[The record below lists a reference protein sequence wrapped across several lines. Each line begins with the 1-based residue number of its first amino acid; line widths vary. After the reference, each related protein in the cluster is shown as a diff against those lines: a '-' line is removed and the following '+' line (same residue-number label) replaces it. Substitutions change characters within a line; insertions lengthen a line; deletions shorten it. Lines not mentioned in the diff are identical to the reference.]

1 MKKFFS
7 LFILIA
13 YYCTSLWGGT
23 FKNMSIREGLSS
35 RQVFQI
41 EKDAQGFI
49 WAYTSVGIDRYDG
62 NKIKHY
68 RLDHSIESRNHLH
81 TSSIMICSPSGNVW
95 IGLRNGEVY
104 AYDQRTDSYIPQHD
118 LKETHPSCTLNNLL
132 FDSNEQLWL
141 CMGNGL
147 YTMHDSTPTLI
158 GLEGKNVYC
167 MVQQDETTFFVGTD
181 HHVYRLHKTPDGFV
195 EKQLDIPEV
204 RAEVL
209 MIANDKLYIG
219 TFQNSVL
226 SYNLKTGESHSLDT
240 FIPNAP
246 VRAFA
251 LKSPH
256 SLFVASDGGGLFEI
270 DTRNEKVAVHD
281 LTTQNNQKDINTIS
295 DICIDSEGCIWLST
309 STNGINYLSPHLPTI
324 QRISHIPYNEN
335 SLNSNHVNTIFQDSK
350 GNLWFG
356 TNNGVSYYQV
366 NTNQWSHY
374 LCEQAYDSRVVLA
387 FAEDNQGCIY
397 IGGYGFGVYCIQPNT
412 GNIHK
417 LPKRTK
423 GTNGIASDYIYT
435 IHRDGENLWF
445 GGIEGEL
452 TCFSPQTDKYTYYT
466 NECIGDMNSIPD
478 ETLLIAGCEGL
489 GYLPKA
495 ANKIQWIR
503 QLGTFTLNYPIRSIL
518 WTNQTIWM
526 ATDGDGL
533 VCYQPEND
541 SIQTYTQQNGLS
553 SNSINSLL
561 EDHLGRIWFTTEE
574 SLYCLN
580 PQDQSLVN
588 ANDYLGIDWGYYN
601 PNAAYKSA
609 DGNLL
614 FGTAEGVICIQPVL
628 DFAIQDSIR
637 LILTNF
643 KLNYESIK
651 AGDPESILKNNINQT
666 SSIQLKHHQNNFS
679 ISFSTINY
687 QTPKRIRYEY
697 RLVDYTDW
705 NTLNDIQDIHYTN
718 VPSGKYT
725 FQLQAFDKYSGKSM
739 GIRQLEIEICQPF
752 WLSGWAWCIYLLIGT
767 IFIYLIYQYWKQ
779 RETENRIQE
788 KINTFIN
795 IAHDIR
801 TPVTLIK
808 APLSELQSE
817 ESLPENSRRSI
828 AVANRNVEKLMNM
841 VTQLLDL
848 QKTEFTSASLEVT
861 TCDISSYLNK
871 KKTEFEPHAHQKGI
885 SIILELSPK
894 LTTVHIDQRKMDHII
909 DNLLSNALKYTQEGY
924 IRITTIDCGKKWEL
938 HCTDTGI
945 GIPQKEQRH
954 IFREFFRAKNA
965 QLSETPG
972 SGIGLMITRKLVH
985 QHLGQITFHSTEGDG
1000 TTFTLRF
1007 PKQIKQNGNTLF
1019 SKRPVSM
1026 EKSPTTPEA
1035 TDKRYILLLA
1045 EDDNDTLEFLTECL
1059 SAEYR
1064 VIRVSDGKEALEA
1077 AQTINPDIIISDVV
1091 MPGLSGDELC
1101 RKLKSDVATSHI
1113 PIILLTALCER
1124 ENIIWGLEAGANDY
1138 ITKPFDLS
1146 VLKARIRNILLSRQ
1160 HLRNAMLEMKEHP
1173 EETDYTSQLDKEFME
1188 KVMETIHKELDNTE
1202 LSINDFCQMLNMSR
1216 TSVYN
1221 KIKALTGQ
1229 GPNDFIRIVR
1239 LNKSKELLLTRRY
1252 TIAEVATLVG
1262 YSDPKYFSTSFKK
1275 QFGISPSKI

>member
-1 MKKFFS
+1 MKKYIC
-7 LFILIA
+7 LFILIV
-13 YYCTSLWGGT
+13 YYSTSIWGET

-49 WAYTSVGIDRYDG
+49 WAYTSAGIDRYDG
-62 NKIKHY
+62 NEIKHY
-68 RLDHSIESRNHLH
+68 TLDHSIGSKNHLH
-81 TSSIMICSPSGNVW
+81 SSSIMTCSPTGELW
-95 IGLRNGEVY
+95 IGLKNGKVY
-104 AYDQRTDSYIPQHD
+104 AYDQRTDSFL
-118 LKETHPSCTLNNLL
+118 LKNKLQDALPSYTLNNLS
-132 FDSNEQLWL
+132 FDSTGQLWL
-141 CMGNGL
+141 CTGNGI
-147 YTMHDSTPTLI
+147 YTMYENTPTLT
-158 GLEGKNVYC
+158 GLKGEYIYC
-167 MVQQDETTFFVGTD
+167 MVQQNDTTFFAGTD
-181 HHVYRLHKTPDGFV
+181 RHVYRLQKTTDGFI
-195 EKQLDIPEV
+195 ETQLDIPEV

-219 TFQNSVL
+219 TFANSIIVF
-226 SYNLKTGESHSLDT
+226 NLETGHHQSLNK

-251 LKSPH
+251 MKSPH

-270 DTRNEKVAVHD
+270 DTRNEKVIAHD
-281 LTTQNNQKDINTIS
+281 LTTRSNQKDINTVS
-295 DICIDSEGCIWLST
+295 DICIDSEGFIWLST

-324 QRISHIPYNEN
+324 QRISHIPNNNN
-335 SLNSNHVNTIFQDSK
+335 SLKSDHVNTIYQDSR
-350 GNLWFG
+350 GDLWFG
-356 TNNGVSYYQV
+356 TNNGASHYQV
-366 NTNQWSHY
+366 KDNRWTHY
-374 LCEQAYDSRVVLA
+374 LCEQAYDNRVVLA

-397 IGGYGFGVYCIQPNT
+397 IGGYGFGIYCIQPKT
-412 GNIHK
+412 GLVHK
-417 LPKRTK
+417 LPKREN
-423 GTNGIASDYIYT
+423 GNPGIASDHIYT
-435 IHRDGENLWF
+435 ILKHGDDLWF

-452 TCFSPQTDKYTYYT
+452 THYSPQTNEYSYYI
-466 NECIGDMNSIPD
+466 NECIGDLKTSTD
-478 ETLLIAGCEGL
+478 GTLLIAGCEGL
-489 GYLPKA
+489 GYLPKSED
-495 ANKIQWIR
+495 KIQWKR
-503 QLGTFTLNYPIRSIL
+503 QLGSLTLNYPIRSIL
-518 WTNQTIWM
+518 CTNRTIWM

-533 VCYQPEND
+533 LCYYPQND
-541 SIQTYTQQNGLS
+541 SIQTYTLQNGLS

-561 EDHLGRIWFTTEE
+561 EDYLGRIWFTTEK

-580 PQDQSLVN
+580 PKDQTLIN
-588 ANDYLGIDWGYYN
+588 ANDFLDIDWGYYN
-601 PNAAYKSA
+601 PNAAYKSS
-609 DGNLL
+609 DGSLL
-614 FGTAEGVICIQPVL
+614 FGTAEGVICIQPSL
-628 DFAIQDSIR
+628 DFSIQDSLH
-637 LILTNF
+637 LILTDF
-643 KLNYESIK
+643 KLDYKSIQ
-651 AGDPESILKNNINQT
+651 AGDSEGILKNSIDQT
-666 SSIQLKHHQNNFS
+666 SCIQLKHDQNSFS
-679 ISFSTINY
+679 IGFSAINY
-687 QTPKRIRYEY
+687 KNPKRIRYEY
-697 RLVDYTDW
+697 RLEGYTDW
-705 NTLNDIQDIHYTN
+705 NTLDDIQDIHYTN
-718 VPSGKYT
+718 VPSGEYT

-739 GIRQLEIEICQPF
+739 GIRQLKIEICQPF
-752 WLSGWAWCIYLLIGT
+752 WLSGWAWCSYLLIGA

-808 APLSELQSE
+808 APLSDLQNE

-828 AVANRNVEKLMNM
+828 AVATRNVDKLLSM

-848 QKTEFTSASLEVT
+848 QKAEFTSDSLEVT
-861 TCDISSYLNK
+861 TCDISSYLK
-871 KKTEFEPHAHQKGI
+871 EKETEFEPHALQKGI
-885 SIILELSPK
+885 SIILELDPK
-894 LTTVHIDQRKMDHII
+894 LTTVHIDRRKMDHII
-909 DNLLSNALKYTQEGY
+909 DNLLSNALKYTQEGS
-924 IRITTIDCGKKWEL
+924 IRITTTDCGKKWEL
-938 HCTDTGI
+938 RCTDTGI
-945 GIPQKEQRH
+945 GIPQKEQKH

-965 QLSETPG
+965 QVSETPG
-972 SGIGLMITRKLVH
+972 SGIGLMITRKLVQ
-985 QHLGQITFHSTEGDG
+985 QHLGQISFHSTEGDG
-1000 TTFTLRF
+1000 TTFMLRF
-1007 PKQIKQNGNTLF
+1007 PKQLKQDENM
-1019 SKRPVSM
+1019 SCPSQPISM
-1026 EKSPTTPEA
+1026 DNHPTIPKT
-1035 TDKRYILLLA
+1035 TDKRNVLLLA

-1059 SAEYR
+1059 SAEYQ
-1064 VIRVSDGKEALEA
+1064 VIRVSDGKEALET

-1146 VLKARIRNILLSRQ
+1146 VLKARIRNILQSRQ
-1160 HLRNAMLEMKEHP
+1160 HLRNTMLEMKEHP

-1188 KVMETIHKELDNTE
+1188 KVMETIHKELANSE

>member
-1 MKKFFS
+1 MKKF
-7 LFILIA
+7 LCFIVLI
-13 YYCTSLWGGT
+13 YYCSAFYAGT

-49 WAYTSVGIDRYDG
+49 WAYTSAGVDRYDG
-62 NKIKHY
+62 NEIRHY
-68 RLDHSIESRNHLH
+68 TLDHSIDSRNHLH
-81 TSSIMICSPSGNVW
+81 TSSIMICSPTGNMW
-95 IGLRNGEVY
+95 IGLKNGKVY
-104 AYDQRTDSYIPQHD
+104 AYDQLTDSYILQND
-118 LKETHPSCTLNNLL
+118 LKETFPFCTLNNLL
-132 FDSNEQLWL
+132 FDSDGQLWL
-141 CMGNGL
+141 CMGDGL
-147 YTMHDSTPTLI
+147 YAMHNSTPTLI
-158 GLEGKNVYC
+158 GLERENVYC
-167 MVQQDETTFFVGTD
+167 MVQQDETTFFAGTD
-181 HHVYRLHKTPDGFV
+181 RHVYQLQKTSNGFIG
-195 EKQLDIPEV
+195 KQLDIPEV
-204 RAEVL
+204 RTEAL

-226 SYNLKTGESHSLDT
+226 SYNLQTGECHSLDS

-256 SLFVASDGGGLFEI
+256 SLLVASDGGGLFEI
-270 DTRNEKVAVHD
+270 DLRNEKVIPHD
-281 LTTQNNQKDINTIS
+281 LTAESIQTDINTIS
-295 DICIDSEGCIWLST
+295 DIYIDSEGCIWLST

-324 QRISHIPYNEN
+324 ERISHIPYNEN

-350 GNLWFG
+350 GNIWFG

-366 NTNQWSHY
+366 STNQWSHY

-387 FAEDNQGCIY
+387 FAEDTQGRIY

-423 GTNGIASDYIYT
+423 DANGIASDHIYT
-435 IHRDGENLWF
+435 ILRDGENLWF
-445 GGIEGEL
+445 GGVEGEL
-452 TCFSPQTDKYTYYT
+452 TCFIPQTGEYIYYS
-466 NECIGDMNSIPD
+466 NECIGDLNSIPD
-478 ETLLIAGCEGL
+478 GTLLIAGCEGL
-489 GYLPKA
+489 GYLPKT

-518 WTNQTIWM
+518 WVNQTIWM
-526 ATDGDGL
+526 ATDGNGL

-541 SIQTYTQQNGLS
+541 SIRTYTQQNGLS

-574 SLYCLN
+574 NLYCLN
-580 PQDQSLVN
+580 PQDHSLVN

-601 PNAAYKSA
+601 PNAAYKSS
-609 DGNLL
+609 DGDLL
-614 FGTAEGVICIQPVL
+614 FGTAEGVICIQPNL
-628 DFAIQDSIR
+628 DFSIQDSIR
-637 LILTNF
+637 LILTDF
-643 KLNYESIK
+643 KLNYKSIK
-651 AGDPESILKNNINQT
+651 AGDSEDILKNNIDQT
-666 SSIQLKHHQNNFS
+666 SSIQLKHNQNSFS
-679 ISFSTINY
+679 IGFSAINY
-687 QTPKRIRYEY
+687 KIPKRIRYKY
-697 RLVDYTDW
+697 RLEGYTDW
-705 NTLNDIQDIHYTN
+705 NTLDDIQDIHYTN
-718 VPSGKYT
+718 VPSGEYT

-739 GIRQLEIEICQPF
+739 DIRQLEIEISQPF
-752 WLSGWAWCIYLLIGT
+752 WLSRWAWCSYLLIGT

-808 APLSELQSE
+808 APLSELQNQ
-817 ESLPENSRRSI
+817 ESLPENSKRSI
-828 AVANRNVEKLMNM
+828 AVATRNVDKLLSM

-848 QKTEFTSASLEVT
+848 QKAEFTSASLEVT
-861 TCDISSYLNK
+861 TCDISSYLK
-871 KKTEFEPHAHQKGI
+871 EKETEFEPHALQKGI
-885 SIILELSPK
+885 SIILEFDSK
-894 LTTVHIDQRKMDHII
+894 LTTVHIDRRKMDHII
-909 DNLLSNALKYTQEGY
+909 DNLISNALKYTQEGC
-924 IRITTIDCGKKWEL
+924 IRITTTDCGKKWEL
-938 HCTDTGI
+938 RCTDTGI
-945 GIPQKEQRH
+945 GIPKKEQKH

-965 QLSETPG
+965 QVSETPG

-1000 TTFTLRF
+1000 TTFILRF
-1007 PKQIKQNGNTLF
+1007 PKQIKSNGNTPF
-1019 SKRPVSM
+1019 PKQPVSM
-1026 EKSPTTPEA
+1026 EKNPIVPET
-1035 TDKRYILLLA
+1035 TDKRNVLLLA

-1059 SAEYR
+1059 SAEYQ
-1064 VIRVSDGKEALEA
+1064 VIHVSDGKEALEK

-1160 HLRNAMLEMKEHP
+1160 HLRNTMLEMKGHP

-1221 KIKALTGQ
+1221 KIKTLTGQ